1 MLPIIDIE
9 SLILAESFECFIL
22 DGFLKRSEFEA
33 SLGDNCTVILDRM
46 HDLAES
52 VELGYILSGNDN
64 ALVFVDNNGLTCRCI
79 EDHSVVLASEED
91 VQLGEIVNKL
101 LKRGG
106 KGREDEVGG
115 RTPVE
120 VL

>member
-64 ALVFVDNNGLTCRCI
+64 ALVFVDNNGLTCGCI

-101 LKRGG
+101 LKRRG